1 MNFPLFSEFYG
12 NFITMNLGASLVEF
26 KSQLFSLLKAS
37 STHHHG
43 PIIDPNIGHHS
54 LLLRGNVKTF
64 DQR

>member
-1 MNFPLFSEFYG
+1 
-12 NFITMNLGASLVEF
+12 MNLGASLVEF

-43 PIIDPNIGHHS
+43 PIIDPNTGHHS
-54 LLLRGNVKTF
+54 LLLPGNVKTF